1 MIFLSYKIQNEK
13 EVSLGK
19 LRRKKDTFIYCLN
32 LFSFFKHISVFII

>member
-1 MIFLSYKIQNEK
+1 MIFLSYEIQNEK

-19 LRRKKDTFIYCLN
+19 LRKKDTFIYCLN